1 MKIKRKLLKLRQNK
15 LLKEQIKVQLVKKRV
30 ISKSIKFLRLNFN
43 KMLIKT

>member
-30 ISKSIKFLRLNFN
+30 ILKSIKFLRLNFN